1 MTDAPLTYPDAWMR
15 DLLDRVRRIAV
26 VGASDKTTRPS
37 TFVIKYLQ
45 TKGYKVIPVNPR
57 LAGKTV
63 LGETVIADLADLAE
77 PVDMVDI
84 FRNAEGAAETVDAIL
99 DLPWQPQIVWMQ
111 LGVRHDAAAQK
122 AQAAGIEVV
131 MNRCPKIE
139 WARLNGEIGWSGI
152 SSRVITSKKR
162 VLRK

>member
-1 MTDAPLTYPDAWMR
+1 MTEAALSYPDRWMR
-15 DLLDRVRRIAV
+15 DLLAKVRTIAV
-26 VGASDKTTRPS
+26 VGASDKTIRPS

-45 TKGYKVIPVNPR
+45 TKGYKIAPINPR

-63 LGETVIADLADLAE
+63 LGETVVADLADLAE

-84 FRNAEGAAETVDAIL
+84 FRNADGAAETVDTIL
-99 DLPWQPQIVWMQ
+99 QLPWRPQIVWMQ
-111 LGVRHDAAAQK
+111 LGVRHDGAAAK
-122 AQAAGIEVV
+122 AEAAGIDVV
-131 MNRCPKIE
+131 MDRCPKIE